1 MFNGAKRMTCIEVR
15 DILSDLID
23 VRNGEIPPVGASRLS
38 MPEVRADAES
48 HLAGCTDC
56 RAELIILEEVGNVF
70 ADFNVGEM
78 PAQHFADYGQVVRA
92 RMAMQTERKIIPI
105 RAGRQTGWWKIG
117 ASAAVAACA
126 VFGFMHFNPKTIKT
140 RQNTAI
146 ASKSPKLDTRIPSFT
161 QPTPMNVLNVA
172 VGQPKRDWIYNPEQ
186 PKLVMEEL
194 NNNETRYGY
203 LILGEKVA
211 PTQMPLLGVLLKTT
225 RDEDRDM
232 SRKGQFGLKV
242 FDIVP
247 DSVANEMGL
256 LKDDEIVCINGMNVN
271 SGSVED
277 AVKFLE
283 VIHNLNKGA
292 VITVDVVRQDKA
304 GVLYTQRRGVLG
316 EPKAVFE

>member
-1 MFNGAKRMTCIEVR
+1 MTCIEVR

-48 HLAGCTDC
+48 HLAGCCDC
-56 RAELIILEEVGNVF
+56 RAELVILEEVGAVF

-78 PAQHFADYGQVVRA
+78 PAQHFANYGEVVRA
-92 RMAMQTERKIIPI
+92 RMATQAERKIVPI
-105 RAGRQTGWWKIG
+105 RAGRRTGWWKIG

-140 RQNTAI
+140 RPTTAI
-146 ASKSPKLDTRIPSFT
+146 ASRSPKLDTRIPLFT
-161 QPTPMNVLNVA
+161 QSTPVDVINVA
-172 VGQPKRDWIYNPEQ
+172 AGLPKRDWVFNPEQ

-194 NNNETRYGY
+194 NSNETRYGY

-211 PTQMPLLGVLLKTT
+211 PTKSPLLGVLLKTT

-232 SRKGQFGLKV
+232 SKKGQFGLKV

-256 LKDDEIVCINGMNVN
+256 MKDDEIVCINGLNVN

-304 GVLYTQRRGVLG
+304 GVLYLQRRGVLG